1 MRRIALLFSVLCL
14 LVGCVRTIGQIPS
27 DPSQGSL
34 RQIRLRRRQ
43 LPVPRSPK
51 SFRMMRFRTVQSHPA
66 AASRQMLKSI
76 RMPRLPWRWKT
87 PAFRKKTLIT

>member
-14 LVGCVRTIGQIPS
+14 LLAGCGRTTGQIHPIPRK
-27 DPSQGSL
+27 DLL

-51 SFRMMRFRTVQSHPA
+51 SFG
-66 AASRQMLKSI
+66 
-76 RMPRLPWRWKT
+76 
-87 PAFRKKTLIT
+87 

>member
-14 LVGCVRTIGQIPS
+14 LLSGCGRTTGQIPS
-27 DPSQGSL
+27 DLRKDLL

-51 SFRMMRFRTVQSHPA
+51 SFRMMKFRQFKAIRRQPA
-66 AASRQMLKSI
+66 GRC
-76 RMPRLPWRWKT
+76 
-87 PAFRKKTLIT
+87 